1 MRLLYDH
8 QTFTQ
13 QRYGGISRYF
23 CELMDRF
30 SRDPNL
36 SCTLALRY
44 SWNENLKNRPSLDPC
59 WSRRSEFLSGPLFPF
74 HQQICHIDILNRLG
88 INKRESVR
96 LLKGQDFDLFHPT
109 YYDPY
114 FQKYLG
120 KKPFVLTVYDM
131 IHELYP
137 EYFSPQDPIRLWKKQ
152 LIETADSVIA
162 ISQSTRKDILRLTN
176 AAPEKVFVTHLGNP
190 FEYFAAPIRYNT
202 PDEGF
207 IPPKPYLLF
216 VGNRSGYKN
225 FNFFIA
231 AMAGFLKRDHDL
243 TVICAGGGPF
253 GAAETKLIR
262 SLGLD
267 LKVHYVP
274 AQETTLRQLYS
285 GAQAFVF
292 PSLYEGFGLPVL
304 EAFSCGCPVLLS
316 NSSSLPEVAGD
327 SAEYFDPV
335 NAESLVMAVEKV
347 LSEDT
352 CRADL
357 ARSGYERLKF
367 FSWEKTAT
375 ETKQIY
381 DSLFNQ

>member
-1 MRLLYDH
+1 MKILYDH
-8 QTFTQ
+8 QTFTE

-30 SRDPNL
+30 SRDPDL

-44 SWNENLKNRPSLDPC
+44 SWNENLKNRPSLDSC

-74 HQQICHIDILNRLG
+74 HQQICHVDILNRLD
-88 INKRESVR
+88 INKRESER

-120 KKPFVLTVYDM
+120 NKPFILTVYDM

-162 ISQSTRKDILRLTN
+162 ISHSTRNDILQLTN
-176 AAPEKVFVTHLGNP
+176 VDPDKVFVTHLGNP
-190 FEYFAAPIRYNT
+190 FEYFMESLKCNVPIAGILPST
-202 PDEGF
+202 
-207 IPPKPYLLF
+207 PYLLF
-216 VGNRSGYKN
+216 VGTRSGYKN

-231 AMAGFLKRDHDL
+231 AMAGILKREQDL
-243 TVICAGGGPF
+243 IVLCAGGGPF
-253 GAAETKLIR
+253 SAAETKFIR
-262 SLGLD
+262 NLGID
-267 LKVHYVP
+267 SKVHYVR

-285 GAQAFVF
+285 GARAFVF

-327 SAEYFDPV
+327 AAEYFEPG

-347 LSEDT
+347 LSGDT

-367 FSWEKTAT
+367 FSWEKTAV

-381 DSLFNQ
+381 DGLLN